1 MTTPTTP
8 KAVIFGCAG
17 TSLSAEEKSFFT
29 KHNPLGFI
37 LFARNC
43 ESPAQVKKL
52 VSDLKATVS
61 HDTPLVLIDQEGGR
75 VARLKPP
82 HWRASPAAGKFA
94 DKAKLDMGNKKT
106 WSASRAAVYWNARLI
121 AADLHGLGINVNCA
135 PLADVP
141 SPDCHDIIGDRA
153 YGKDP
158 EQVSVLAA
166 EMARGLQDGGVL
178 PVLKHIPGHGR
189 AKVDSHEDLP
199 VVDASLEELRAC
211 DFIPFTR
218 LKNIPL
224 GMTAHILYSA
234 IDAKLPATLSK
245 KVMKVIRG
253 EIGYDGLLMSDDLS
267 MKALK
272 GDFASLTK
280 ASLDAG
286 CDLVLHCNGK
296 MEEMQ
301 PIAENCRPLDAD
313 GARRLKVAWEK
324 LAKPEALDAQFAES
338 NVSGYLQAS
347 NG

>member
-1 MTTPTTP
+1 MVSKSIP

-17 TSLSAEEKSFFT
+17 TVLSADEKVFFA

-37 LFARNC
+37 LFSRNC
-43 ESPAQVKKL
+43 ESPEQVKKL
-52 VSDLKATVS
+52 VADLKATLS
-61 HDTPLVLIDQEGGR
+61 HETPLVLIDQEGGR

-94 DKAKLDMGNKKT
+94 DNALKDKANGKT

-121 AADLHGLGINVNCA
+121 AKELAGLGINVNCA

-141 SPDCHDIIGDRA
+141 SDDCHDIIGDRA

-158 EQVSVLAA
+158 EQVSILAA
-166 EMARGLQDGGVL
+166 EMARGLHDGGVL

-199 VVDASLEELRAC
+199 VVDASLDAMRAS
-211 DFIPFTR
+211 DFIPFSR
-218 LKNIPL
+218 LKHIPL

-234 IDAKLPATLSK
+234 LDDQKPATLSK
-245 KVMKVIRG
+245 KVMGLIRG
-253 EIGYDGLLMSDDLS
+253 ELGFDGLLMSDDVS

-272 GDFASLTK
+272 GDFAALTQESLN
-280 ASLDAG
+280 AG

-296 MEEMQ
+296 MEEML
-301 PIAENCRPLDAD
+301 PIAEHCRALDAD
-313 GARRLKVAWEK
+313 GERRLNAAWAK
-324 LAKPEALDAQFAES
+324 LAKPEALDVQFAES
-338 NVSGYLQAS
+338 NVNGYLQAS
-347 NG
+347 

>member
-1 MTTPTTP
+1 MNTP

-17 TSLSAEEKSFFT
+17 TSLSDAEKSFFKT
-29 KHNPLGFI
+29 HNPLGFI

-52 VSDLKATVS
+52 VADLKATVS
-61 HDTPLVLIDQEGGR
+61 HDMPLVLIDQEGGR

-94 DKAKLDMGNKKT
+94 DKAKIDHSNSKT

-121 AADLHGLGINVNCA
+121 ASELHGLGINVNCA

-158 EQVSVLAA
+158 EQVSILAA

-199 VVDASLEELRAC
+199 VVDAPLESLRKT
-211 DFIPFTR
+211 DFVPFMR

-224 GMTAHILYSA
+224 GMTAHITYTA
-234 IDAKLPATLSK
+234 IDAKDPATLSK
-245 KVMKVIRG
+245 KVIKVIRD
-253 EIGYDGLLMSDDLS
+253 EIGFDGLLMSDDLS

-272 GDFASLTK
+272 GDFGALTK
-280 ASLDAG
+280 ASLAAG

-301 PIAENCRPLDAD
+301 PIAENCRELDKD
-313 GARRLKVAWEK
+313 GLHRLSVAWEK
-324 LAKPEALDAQFAES
+324 LKKPEALDTEFAES